1 MTIDSRPSGS
11 AAIGRLRPMILC
23 AGVVAAH
30 HAMRRFGRLTIDHH
44 GRHTMADTP
53 WPTHHGRHTT
63 PDVLRPTTGI
73 AAAPPS
79 GPLRQTQST
88 GAGAVNAMPLGAA
101 TNSDTVYPHGSAGAN
116 RRRPDSG
123 RDNDGC
129 RHWRTHNNSASI
141 SGAAR
146 TINAAGAYG
155 RVGIV
160 RSHDHGR
167 GKRDDST
174 SNEQQWTHNRL
185 LFCYGDQRTQPR

>member
-1 MTIDSRPSGS
+1 
-11 AAIGRLRPMILC
+11 
-23 AGVVAAH
+23 
-30 HAMRRFGRLTIDHH
+30 MRRFDRLTID
-44 GRHTMADTP
+44 R
-53 WPTHHGRHTT
+53 HGRHTT

-79 GPLRQTQST
+79 GSLRQTQA
-88 GAGAVNAMPLGAA
+88 AGPGVVNARPLGAA
-101 TNSDTVYPHGSAGAN
+101 TNSDAVYPHGSAGAN
-116 RRRPDSG
+116 RRLPDSG
-123 RDNDGC
+123 RDDDGR

-146 TINAAGAYG
+146 TVNAAGAYG

-185 LFCYGDQRTQPR
+185 LFAMAINEHNRAVQK